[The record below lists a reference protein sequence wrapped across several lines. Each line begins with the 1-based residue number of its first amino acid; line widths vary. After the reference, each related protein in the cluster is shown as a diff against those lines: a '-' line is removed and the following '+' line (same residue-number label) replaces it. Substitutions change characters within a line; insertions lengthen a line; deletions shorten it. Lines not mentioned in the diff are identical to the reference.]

1 MSVITSMYT
10 IAFIFIGSIVLDIVI
25 RLAYLLF
32 TIYKD
37 KDDDMRYW
45 FY

>member
-25 RLAYLLF
+25 RLACFIL
-32 TIYKD
+32 TIYRD
-37 KDDDMRYW
+37 KDDDMLNW

>member
-1 MSVITSMYT
+1 MYT

>member
-10 IAFIFIGSIVLDIVI
+10 IAFIFIGSVALEIVI
-25 RLAYLLF
+25 RLAYLLL
-32 TIYKD
+32 TIYRD
-37 KDDDMRYW
+37 KDDDMLNW

>member
-1 MSVITSMYT
+1 MNLITSLYT
-10 IAFIFIGSIVLDIVI
+10 IAFIFIGSIALEIVI
-25 RLAYLLF
+25 RLAYLLL
-32 TIYKD
+32 TIYRD